1 MPVVINTNTAA
12 TIASNNLSASNAM
25 LQRSLNRLS
34 SGSKIVN
41 ASDDAG
47 GVAVAARL
55 SAAAK
60 RSNIANANIGNAV
73 SFLQN
78 QDSALKTL
86 GKVLERMSELQTLNA
101 DVTKSVA
108 DRSNYALEFTSL
120 TTQVEKIKDLKFNGH
135 SLLANQSGIVV
146 NVGDQVTDKFTTA
159 DMSTALTGVTS
170 FNLGNDVS
178 AGHID
183 GEAPTTFVAAAT
195 SGGLTNGNLVINGV
209 TVDLDDTDDM
219 LEIVA
224 KINASGTSVTASI
237 GSSETSTAGTLTLT
251 SKFDGSEGIELAG
264 SDAGIM
270 TALKLDGGTENFGVY
285 GTVNSTGVTAGIGTL
300 GETYRGG
307 GGETAR
313 TNVQNA
319 IQSVAAARSRNG
331 SDQSTLGFYSEIVA
345 SQKVNY
351 EAAVSKIVDVDV
363 AEESTQL
370 ARWNTLVQ
378 AGTAMIAQAN
388 GSSQAALTLLR

>member
-86 GKVLERMSELQTLNA
+86 GKVLERMSELQSLNA
-101 DVTKSVA
+101 DLTKSVA
-108 DRSNYALEFTSL
+108 DRSNYDLEFTSL
-120 TTQVEKIKDLKFNGH
+120 ATQVEKIKDLTFNGL
-135 SLLANQSGIVV
+135 SLLENQSGITV

-170 FNLGNDVS
+170 FNLGNEVS
-178 AGHID
+178 SGHIS
-183 GEAPTTFVAAAT
+183 GGAATTFVGAAT
-195 SGGLTNGNLVINGV
+195 SSGLTNGNLVINGV
-209 TVDLDDTDDM
+209 TVDLDVGDDM

-224 KINASGTSVTASI
+224 KINASSTGVLASTAGTS
-237 GSSETSTAGTLTLT
+237 GTLTLT
-251 SKFDGSEGIELAG
+251 SDSYGPEGIELAG
-264 SDAGIM
+264 SDAALM
-270 TALKLDGGTENFGVY
+270 TALELDGGTENFGTY
-285 GTVNSTGVTAGIGTL
+285 ATITAAGEAAGLGI
-300 GETYRGG
+300 ENATYRGG

-313 TNVQNA
+313 INVQNA

-331 SDQSTLGFYSEIVA
+331 SDQSTLGFYSEIVSA
-345 SQKVNY
+345 QKVNY